1 MGGSFESGAGD
12 DPNDLFRD
20 SIDDE
25 ESDDDE
31 PAEAGVEAKAANP
44 ESRGTETEVARQM
57 GTEAGREEGQSR
69 VGTPEGNETTSH
81 GAGEQTEATGPSS
94 SSGSVE
100 ANGPSQSEES
110 GLPEAH
116 DAGRAGTTDAAQLA
130 RAFVPDSYEKPHP
143 WALGRNGVN
152 DGRTEKKTFF
162 LQSDVIALEAACLG
176 EVNQMLDGE
185 VPLTDLRELALILAY
200 HDPERLAEAALEW
213 GSESA

>member
-12 DPNDLFRD
+12 DPNDLFEG
-20 SIDDE
+20 SITDE
-25 ESDDDE
+25 ESEDDE
-31 PAEAGVEAKAANP
+31 PADSEEEGSSESSERGETGTGVESESKP
-44 ESRGTETEVARQM
+44 EG
-57 GTEAGREEGQSR
+57 GQSR
-69 VGTPEGNETTSH
+69 IGGPEDIETSVNGTAEQNEPPEVHEIDRTS
-81 GAGEQTEATGPSS
+81 TM
-94 SSGSVE
+94 
-100 ANGPSQSEES
+100 
-110 GLPEAH
+110 
-116 DAGRAGTTDAAQLA
+116 DAAQLA

-152 DGRTEKKTFF
+152 NGRTAKKTFF

-176 EVNQMLDGE
+176 EVNQQLNGE

>member
-12 DPNDLFRD
+12 DPNDLFED
-20 SIDDE
+20 SIADE
-25 ESDDDE
+25 ESEDDE
-31 PAEAGVEAKAANP
+31 PAEIDSEEEGSSGSSERGETDIAVEP
-44 ESRGTETEVARQM
+44 ESEPEG
-57 GTEAGREEGQSR
+57 GQSR
-69 VGTPEGNETTSH
+69 IRDPEGIETSM
-81 GAGEQTEATGPSS
+81 
-94 SSGSVE
+94 
-100 ANGPSQSEES
+100 NGTAKQNK
-110 GLPEAH
+110 LPEAH
-116 DAGRAGTTDAAQLA
+116 EIERAGTMDAAQLA

-152 DGRTEKKTFF
+152 DGRTAKKTFF

-176 EVNQMLDGE
+176 EVNQQLDGE